1 MEYTNITVETRENLG
16 IITLNRPQALNAV
29 NAEMLKELALAAE
42 AFDNNDAVRVLIV
55 KGDGKTFAAGIDI
68 KEVLGRADSKFLGID
83 EMQNC
88 FRRFAAVKKPII
100 AAVSGYAL
108 GIGCELALACDI
120 ILAADNT
127 RFGQPELSLGTI
139 PAFGATQRLTRALGK
154 AKAME
159 MILSGRA
166 LTAEE
171 AFVSGLISRIVPLP
185 DLFEDAAKTAAR
197 IATQPLGALKA
208 AKKRFWQLRT
218 RRWKKESPLK
228 GKPRSVVWP
237 RTNSENRSE
246 ILPPGRNKRRQG
258 SKIGLFAKLGIDLSR
273 AKSL

>member
-1 MEYTNITVETRENLG
+1 MEYANITVETRENLG

-55 KGDGKTFAAGIDI
+55 KGDDKTFAAGIDI
-68 KEVLGRADSKFLGID
+68 KEVLSRADSKFLGID

-120 ILAADNT
+120 ILAADNA

-171 AFVSGLISRIVPLP
+171 AFVSGLVSRIVPLP
-185 DLFEDAAKTAAR
+185 DLFEDAAKTAVR
-197 IATQPLGALKA
+197 IAAQPLGALKA
-208 AKKRFWQLRT
+208 AKEAVLAAQNTPLEEGIAFERKAAQCCLAADEFRESLR
-218 RRWKKESPLK
+218 
-228 GKPRSVVWP
+228 
-237 RTNSENRSE
+237 N
-246 ILPPGRNKRRQG
+246 
-258 SKIGLFAKLGIDLSR
+258 FAAGQK
-273 AKSL
+273 

>member
-1 MEYTNITVETRENLG
+1 MEYANITVETRENLG

-68 KEVLGRADSKFLGID
+68 KEVLSRADSKFLGID

-88 FRRFAAVKKPII
+88 FRRFTAVKKPII

-120 ILAADNT
+120 ILAADNA

-171 AFVSGLISRIVPLP
+171 AFVSGLVSRIVPLP

-197 IATQPLGALKA
+197 IAAQPLSALKA
-208 AKKRFWQLRT
+208 AKEAVLAAQNTPLEEGIAFAGKAAQCCLAADEFRESLR
-218 RRWKKESPLK
+218 
-228 GKPRSVVWP
+228 
-237 RTNSENRSE
+237 N
-246 ILPPGRNKRRQG
+246 
-258 SKIGLFAKLGIDLSR
+258 FAAGHK
-273 AKSL
+273 

>member
-208 AKKRFWQLRT
+208 AKEAVLAAQNTPLEEGIAFERKAAQCCLAADEFRGSLR
-218 RRWKKESPLK
+218 
-228 GKPRSVVWP
+228 
-237 RTNSENRSE
+237 N
-246 ILPPGRNKRRQG
+246 
-258 SKIGLFAKLGIDLSR
+258 FAAGQK
-273 AKSL
+273 

>member
-1 MEYTNITVETRENLG
+1 MEYANITVETRENLG

-29 NAEMLKELALAAE
+29 YAEMLKELALAAE

-68 KEVLGRADSKFLGID
+68 KEVLSRADSKFLGID

-88 FRRFAAVKKPII
+88 FRRFTAVKKPII

-120 ILAADNT
+120 ILAADNA

-171 AFVSGLISRIVPLP
+171 AFVSGLVSRIVPLP
-185 DLFEDAAKTAAR
+185 DLFEDAAKTAAW
-197 IATQPLGALKA
+197 IAAQPLGALKA
-208 AKKRFWQLRT
+208 AKEAVLAAQNTPLEEGIAFEGKAAQCCLAADEFRESLR
-218 RRWKKESPLK
+218 
-228 GKPRSVVWP
+228 
-237 RTNSENRSE
+237 N
-246 ILPPGRNKRRQG
+246 
-258 SKIGLFAKLGIDLSR
+258 FAAGHK
-273 AKSL
+273 

>member
-1 MEYTNITVETRENLG
+1 MEYANITVETRENLG

-68 KEVLGRADSKFLGID
+68 KEVLSRADSKFLGID

-88 FRRFAAVKKPII
+88 FRRFAAIKKPII

-120 ILAADNT
+120 ILAADNA

-171 AFVSGLISRIVPLP
+171 AFVSGLVSRIVPLP
-185 DLFEDAAKTAAR
+185 DLFEDAAKTAVR
-197 IATQPLGALKA
+197 IAAQPPESGKRSGSGSSEHA
-208 AKKRFWQLRT
+208 AG
-218 RRWKKESPLK
+218 RR
-228 GKPRSVVWP
+228 
-237 RTNSENRSE
+237 NR
-246 ILPPGRNKRRQG
+246 L
-258 SKIGLFAKLGIDLSR
+258 
-273 AKSL
+273 

>member
-68 KEVLGRADSKFLGID
+68 KEVLSRADSKFLGID

-120 ILAADNT
+120 ILAADNA

-208 AKKRFWQLRT
+208 AKEAVLAAQNTPLEEGIAFERKAAQCCLAADEFRESLR
-218 RRWKKESPLK
+218 
-228 GKPRSVVWP
+228 
-237 RTNSENRSE
+237 N
-246 ILPPGRNKRRQG
+246 
-258 SKIGLFAKLGIDLSR
+258 FAAGQK
-273 AKSL
+273 

>member
-208 AKKRFWQLRT
+208 AKEAVLAAQNTPLEEGIAFERKAAQCCLAADEFRESLR
-218 RRWKKESPLK
+218 
-228 GKPRSVVWP
+228 
-237 RTNSENRSE
+237 N
-246 ILPPGRNKRRQG
+246 
-258 SKIGLFAKLGIDLSR
+258 FAAGQK
-273 AKSL
+273 

>member
-68 KEVLGRADSKFLGID
+68 KEVLSRADSKFLGID

-120 ILAADNT
+120 ILAADNA

-159 MILSGRA
+159 MILSVRA

-208 AKKRFWQLRT
+208 AKEAVLAAQNTPLEEGIAFERKAAQCCLAADEFRESLR
-218 RRWKKESPLK
+218 
-228 GKPRSVVWP
+228 
-237 RTNSENRSE
+237 N
-246 ILPPGRNKRRQG
+246 
-258 SKIGLFAKLGIDLSR
+258 FAAGQK
-273 AKSL
+273 

>member
-171 AFVSGLISRIVPLP
+171 AFVSGLVSRIVPLP
-185 DLFEDAAKTAAR
+185 DLFEDAAKTAVR
-197 IATQPLGALKA
+197 IAAQPLGALKA
-208 AKKRFWQLRT
+208 AKEAVLAAQNTPLEEGIAFERKAAQCCLAADEFRESLR
-218 RRWKKESPLK
+218 
-228 GKPRSVVWP
+228 
-237 RTNSENRSE
+237 N
-246 ILPPGRNKRRQG
+246 
-258 SKIGLFAKLGIDLSR
+258 FAAGQK
-273 AKSL
+273 

>member
-1 MEYTNITVETRENLG
+1 MEYANITVETRENLG

-68 KEVLGRADSKFLGID
+68 KEVLSRADSKFLGID

-88 FRRFAAVKKPII
+88 FRRFAAIKKPII

-120 ILAADNT
+120 ILAADNA

-208 AKKRFWQLRT
+208 AKEAVLAAQNTPLEEGIAFERKAAQCCLAADEFRESLR
-218 RRWKKESPLK
+218 
-228 GKPRSVVWP
+228 
-237 RTNSENRSE
+237 N
-246 ILPPGRNKRRQG
+246 
-258 SKIGLFAKLGIDLSR
+258 FAAGQK
-273 AKSL
+273 

>member
-159 MILSGRA
+159 MILSGRT

-171 AFVSGLISRIVPLP
+171 AFVSGLVSRIVPLP

-208 AKKRFWQLRT
+208 AKEAVLAAQNTPLEEGIAFEGKAAQCCLAADEFRESLR
-218 RRWKKESPLK
+218 
-228 GKPRSVVWP
+228 
-237 RTNSENRSE
+237 N
-246 ILPPGRNKRRQG
+246 
-258 SKIGLFAKLGIDLSR
+258 FAAGQK
-273 AKSL
+273 

>member
-68 KEVLGRADSKFLGID
+68 KEVLSRADSKFLGID
-83 EMQNC
+83 EKQNC

-120 ILAADNT
+120 ILAADNA

-208 AKKRFWQLRT
+208 AKEAVLAAQNTPLEEGIAFERKAAQCCLAADEFRESLR
-218 RRWKKESPLK
+218 
-228 GKPRSVVWP
+228 
-237 RTNSENRSE
+237 N
-246 ILPPGRNKRRQG
+246 
-258 SKIGLFAKLGIDLSR
+258 FAAGQK
-273 AKSL
+273 

>member
-1 MEYTNITVETRENLG
+1 MEYANITVETRENLG

-208 AKKRFWQLRT
+208 AKEAVLAAQNTPLEEGIAFERKAAQCCLAADEFRESLR
-218 RRWKKESPLK
+218 
-228 GKPRSVVWP
+228 
-237 RTNSENRSE
+237 N
-246 ILPPGRNKRRQG
+246 
-258 SKIGLFAKLGIDLSR
+258 FAAGQK
-273 AKSL
+273 

>member
-1 MEYTNITVETRENLG
+1 M
-16 IITLNRPQALNAV
+16 
-29 NAEMLKELALAAE
+29 
-42 AFDNNDAVRVLIV
+42 
-55 KGDGKTFAAGIDI
+55 
-68 KEVLGRADSKFLGID
+68 
-83 EMQNC
+83 
-88 FRRFAAVKKPII
+88 
-100 AAVSGYAL
+100 SGYAL

-120 ILAADNT
+120 ILAADNA

-208 AKKRFWQLRT
+208 AKEAVLAAQNTPLEEGIAFERKAAQCCLAADEFRESLR
-218 RRWKKESPLK
+218 
-228 GKPRSVVWP
+228 
-237 RTNSENRSE
+237 N
-246 ILPPGRNKRRQG
+246 
-258 SKIGLFAKLGIDLSR
+258 FAAGQK
-273 AKSL
+273 

>member
-68 KEVLGRADSKFLGID
+68 KEVLSRADSKFLGID

-208 AKKRFWQLRT
+208 AKEAVLAAQNTPLEEGIAFERKAAQCCLAADEFRESLR
-218 RRWKKESPLK
+218 
-228 GKPRSVVWP
+228 
-237 RTNSENRSE
+237 N
-246 ILPPGRNKRRQG
+246 
-258 SKIGLFAKLGIDLSR
+258 FAAGQK
-273 AKSL
+273 

>member
-1 MEYTNITVETRENLG
+1 MEYANITVETRENLG

-68 KEVLGRADSKFLGID
+68 KEVLSRADSKFLGID

-88 FRRFAAVKKPII
+88 FRRFAAIKKPII

-120 ILAADNT
+120 ILAADNA

-171 AFVSGLISRIVPLP
+171 AFVSGLVSRIVPLP
-185 DLFEDAAKTAAR
+185 DLFEDAAKTAVRNA
-197 IATQPLGALKA
+197 AQPLGALKA
-208 AKKRFWQLRT
+208 AKEAVLAAQNTPLEEGIAFERKAAQCCLAADEFRESLR
-218 RRWKKESPLK
+218 
-228 GKPRSVVWP
+228 
-237 RTNSENRSE
+237 N
-246 ILPPGRNKRRQG
+246 
-258 SKIGLFAKLGIDLSR
+258 FAAGQK
-273 AKSL
+273 

>member
-42 AFDNNDAVRVLIV
+42 AFDKNDAVRVLIV

-68 KEVLGRADSKFLGID
+68 KEVLSRADSKFLGID

-120 ILAADNT
+120 ILAADNA

-208 AKKRFWQLRT
+208 AKEAVLAAQNTPLEEGIAFERKAAQCCLAADEFRESLR
-218 RRWKKESPLK
+218 
-228 GKPRSVVWP
+228 
-237 RTNSENRSE
+237 N
-246 ILPPGRNKRRQG
+246 
-258 SKIGLFAKLGIDLSR
+258 FAAGQK
-273 AKSL
+273 

>member
-1 MEYTNITVETRENLG
+1 MEYANITVETRENLG

-29 NAEMLKELALAAE
+29 NAEMLKELAQAAE

-68 KEVLGRADSKFLGID
+68 KEVLSRADSKFLGID

-120 ILAADNT
+120 ILAADNA

-171 AFVSGLISRIVPLP
+171 AFVSGLVSRIVPLP

-208 AKKRFWQLRT
+208 AKEAVLAAQNTPLEEGIAFERKAAQCCLAADEFRESLR
-218 RRWKKESPLK
+218 
-228 GKPRSVVWP
+228 
-237 RTNSENRSE
+237 N
-246 ILPPGRNKRRQG
+246 
-258 SKIGLFAKLGIDLSR
+258 FAAGQK
-273 AKSL
+273 

>member
-68 KEVLGRADSKFLGID
+68 KEVLSRADSKFLGID

-120 ILAADNT
+120 ILAADNA

-208 AKKRFWQLRT
+208 AKEAVLTAQNTPLEEGIAFERKAAQCCLAADEFRESLR
-218 RRWKKESPLK
+218 
-228 GKPRSVVWP
+228 
-237 RTNSENRSE
+237 N
-246 ILPPGRNKRRQG
+246 
-258 SKIGLFAKLGIDLSR
+258 FAAGQK
-273 AKSL
+273 

>member
-55 KGDGKTFAAGIDI
+55 KGDGKPFAAGIDI
-68 KEVLGRADSKFLGID
+68 KEVLSRADSKFLGID

-120 ILAADNT
+120 ILAADNA

-208 AKKRFWQLRT
+208 AKEAVLAAQNTPLEEGIAFERKAAQCCLAADEFRESLR
-218 RRWKKESPLK
+218 
-228 GKPRSVVWP
+228 
-237 RTNSENRSE
+237 N
-246 ILPPGRNKRRQG
+246 
-258 SKIGLFAKLGIDLSR
+258 FAAGQK
-273 AKSL
+273 

>member
-1 MEYTNITVETRENLG
+1 MEYANITVETRENLG

-68 KEVLGRADSKFLGID
+68 KEVLSRADSKFLGID

-88 FRRFAAVKKPII
+88 FRRFAAIKKPII
-100 AAVSGYAL
+100 VAVSGYAL

-120 ILAADNT
+120 ILAADNA

-171 AFVSGLISRIVPLP
+171 AFVSGLVSRIVPLP
-185 DLFEDAAKTAAR
+185 DLFEDAAKTAVR
-197 IATQPLGALKA
+197 IAAQPLGALKA
-208 AKKRFWQLRT
+208 AKEAVLAAQNTPLEEGIAFERKAAQCCLAADEFRESLR
-218 RRWKKESPLK
+218 
-228 GKPRSVVWP
+228 
-237 RTNSENRSE
+237 N
-246 ILPPGRNKRRQG
+246 
-258 SKIGLFAKLGIDLSR
+258 FAAGQK
-273 AKSL
+273 

>member
-159 MILSGRA
+159 MILSGR
-166 LTAEE
+166 
-171 AFVSGLISRIVPLP
+171 IVPLP

-208 AKKRFWQLRT
+208 AKEAVLAAQNTPLEEGIAFERKAAQCCLAADEFRESLR
-218 RRWKKESPLK
+218 
-228 GKPRSVVWP
+228 
-237 RTNSENRSE
+237 N
-246 ILPPGRNKRRQG
+246 
-258 SKIGLFAKLGIDLSR
+258 FAAGQK
-273 AKSL
+273 

>member
-68 KEVLGRADSKFLGID
+68 KEVLSRADSKFLGID

-120 ILAADNT
+120 ILAADNA

-171 AFVSGLISRIVPLP
+171 AFVSGLVSRIVPLP
-185 DLFEDAAKTAAR
+185 DLFEDAAKTAVR
-197 IATQPLGALKA
+197 IAAQPLGALKA
-208 AKKRFWQLRT
+208 AKGAVLAAQNTPLEEGIAFERKAAQCCLAADEFRESLR
-218 RRWKKESPLK
+218 
-228 GKPRSVVWP
+228 
-237 RTNSENRSE
+237 N
-246 ILPPGRNKRRQG
+246 
-258 SKIGLFAKLGIDLSR
+258 FAAGQK
-273 AKSL
+273 

>member
-55 KGDGKTFAAGIDI
+55 KGAGKTFAAGIDI

-208 AKKRFWQLRT
+208 AKEAVLAAQNTPLEEGIAFERKAAQCCLAADEFRESLR
-218 RRWKKESPLK
+218 
-228 GKPRSVVWP
+228 
-237 RTNSENRSE
+237 N
-246 ILPPGRNKRRQG
+246 
-258 SKIGLFAKLGIDLSR
+258 FAAGQK
-273 AKSL
+273 

>member
-42 AFDNNDAVRVLIV
+42 AFDNNDAVRVL

-68 KEVLGRADSKFLGID
+68 KEVLSRADSKFLGID

-120 ILAADNT
+120 ILAADNA

-208 AKKRFWQLRT
+208 AKEAVLAAQNTPLEEGIAFERKAAQCCLAADEFRESLR
-218 RRWKKESPLK
+218 
-228 GKPRSVVWP
+228 
-237 RTNSENRSE
+237 N
-246 ILPPGRNKRRQG
+246 
-258 SKIGLFAKLGIDLSR
+258 FAAGQK
-273 AKSL
+273 

>member
-1 MEYTNITVETRENLG
+1 MEYANITVETRENLG

-29 NAEMLKELALAAE
+29 NAEILKELALAAE

-68 KEVLGRADSKFLGID
+68 KEVLSRADSKFLGID

-120 ILAADNT
+120 ILAADNA

-171 AFVSGLISRIVPLP
+171 AFVSGLVSRIVPLP
-185 DLFEDAAKTAAR
+185 DLFEDAAKTAVR
-197 IATQPLGALKA
+197 IAAQPLGALKA
-208 AKKRFWQLRT
+208 AKEAVLAAQNTPLEEGIAFERKAAQCCLAADEFRESLR
-218 RRWKKESPLK
+218 
-228 GKPRSVVWP
+228 
-237 RTNSENRSE
+237 N
-246 ILPPGRNKRRQG
+246 
-258 SKIGLFAKLGIDLSR
+258 FAAGQK
-273 AKSL
+273 

>member
-68 KEVLGRADSKFLGID
+68 KEVLSRADSKFLGID

-120 ILAADNT
+120 ILAADNA

-197 IATQPLGALKA
+197 IAAQPLGALKA
-208 AKKRFWQLRT
+208 AKEAVLAAQNTPLEEGIAFERKAAQCCLAADEFRESLR
-218 RRWKKESPLK
+218 
-228 GKPRSVVWP
+228 
-237 RTNSENRSE
+237 N
-246 ILPPGRNKRRQG
+246 
-258 SKIGLFAKLGIDLSR
+258 FAAGQK
-273 AKSL
+273 

>member
-68 KEVLGRADSKFLGID
+68 KEVLSRADSKFLGID

-120 ILAADNT
+120 ILAADNA

-171 AFVSGLISRIVPLP
+171 AFVSGLVSRIVPLP

-197 IATQPLGALKA
+197 IAAQPLGALKA
-208 AKKRFWQLRT
+208 AKEAVLAAQNTPLEEGIAFEGKAAQCCLAADEFRESLR
-218 RRWKKESPLK
+218 
-228 GKPRSVVWP
+228 
-237 RTNSENRSE
+237 N
-246 ILPPGRNKRRQG
+246 
-258 SKIGLFAKLGIDLSR
+258 FAAGHK
-273 AKSL
+273 

>member
-68 KEVLGRADSKFLGID
+68 KEVLSRADSKFLGID

-120 ILAADNT
+120 ILAADNA

-197 IATQPLGALKA
+197 ISTQPLGALKA
-208 AKKRFWQLRT
+208 AKEAVLAAQNTPLEEGIAFERKAAQCCLAADEFRESLR
-218 RRWKKESPLK
+218 
-228 GKPRSVVWP
+228 
-237 RTNSENRSE
+237 N
-246 ILPPGRNKRRQG
+246 
-258 SKIGLFAKLGIDLSR
+258 FAAGQK
-273 AKSL
+273 

>member
-1 MEYTNITVETRENLG
+1 MEYANITVETRENLG
-16 IITLNRPQALNAV
+16 IITLNRPQAV

-68 KEVLGRADSKFLGID
+68 KEVLSRADSKFLGID

-88 FRRFAAVKKPII
+88 FRRFTAVKKPII

-120 ILAADNT
+120 ILAADNA

-171 AFVSGLISRIVPLP
+171 AFVSGLVSRIVPLP

-208 AKKRFWQLRT
+208 AKEAVLAAQNTPLEEGIAFERKAAQCCLAADEFRESLR
-218 RRWKKESPLK
+218 
-228 GKPRSVVWP
+228 
-237 RTNSENRSE
+237 N
-246 ILPPGRNKRRQG
+246 
-258 SKIGLFAKLGIDLSR
+258 FAAGQK
-273 AKSL
+273 

>member
-68 KEVLGRADSKFLGID
+68 KEVLSRADSKFLGID

-120 ILAADNT
+120 ILAADNA

-154 AKAME
+154 AKAVE

-208 AKKRFWQLRT
+208 AKEAVLTAQNTPLEEGIAFERKAAQCCLAAAEFRESLR
-218 RRWKKESPLK
+218 
-228 GKPRSVVWP
+228 
-237 RTNSENRSE
+237 N
-246 ILPPGRNKRRQG
+246 
-258 SKIGLFAKLGIDLSR
+258 FAAGQK
-273 AKSL
+273 

>member
-1 MEYTNITVETRENLG
+1 MEYANITVETKENLG

-29 NAEMLKELALAAE
+29 NTQMLKELAQAVE
-42 AFDNNDAVRVLIV
+42 AFDNNDAVKVLIL
-55 KGDGKTFAAGIDI
+55 KGDGKNFAAGIDI
-68 KEVLGRADSKFLGID
+68 KEVLSRADSKFLGVD
-83 EMQNC
+83 EMQN
-88 FRRFAAVKKPII
+88 FFHRFASVKKPII

-127 RFGQPELSLGTI
+127 RFGQPELSLGLI

-171 AFVSGLISRIVPLP
+171 AFTAGLVSRIVPLS
-185 DLFEDAAKTAAR
+185 DLFEDALKTAAR
-197 IATQPLGALKA
+197 IAAQPLGALKA
-208 AKKRFWQLRT
+208 AKETILAAQNISLEEGIAFERKAAQCCLAADEF
-218 RRWKKESPLK
+218 KESL
-228 GKPRSVVWP
+228 R
-237 RTNSENRSE
+237 NFAMEN
-246 ILPPGRNKRRQG
+246 K
-258 SKIGLFAKLGIDLSR
+258 
-273 AKSL
+273 

>member
-68 KEVLGRADSKFLGID
+68 KEVLSRADSKFLGID

-120 ILAADNT
+120 ILAADNA

-208 AKKRFWQLRT
+208 AKEAVLAAQNTPLEEGIAFERNAAQCCLAADEFRESLR
-218 RRWKKESPLK
+218 
-228 GKPRSVVWP
+228 
-237 RTNSENRSE
+237 N
-246 ILPPGRNKRRQG
+246 
-258 SKIGLFAKLGIDLSR
+258 FAAGQK
-273 AKSL
+273 

>member
-1 MEYTNITVETRENLG
+1 
-16 IITLNRPQALNAV
+16 
-29 NAEMLKELALAAE
+29 
-42 AFDNNDAVRVLIV
+42 
-55 KGDGKTFAAGIDI
+55 
-68 KEVLGRADSKFLGID
+68 
-83 EMQNC
+83 MQNC

-120 ILAADNT
+120 ILAADNA

-171 AFVSGLISRIVPLP
+171 AFVSGLVSRIVPLP
-185 DLFEDAAKTAAR
+185 DLFEDAAKTAVR
-197 IATQPLGALKA
+197 IAAQPLGALKA
-208 AKKRFWQLRT
+208 AKEAVLAAQNTPLEEGIAFERKAAQCCLAADEFRESLR
-218 RRWKKESPLK
+218 
-228 GKPRSVVWP
+228 
-237 RTNSENRSE
+237 N
-246 ILPPGRNKRRQG
+246 
-258 SKIGLFAKLGIDLSR
+258 FAAGQK
-273 AKSL
+273 